1 MTAVINEIF
10 ASIQGEGKYAGV
22 IQLFIRFAGC
32 PVNCSYCDTDISAK
46 EYLYIGGRAYKN
58 PIDAAD
64 LKKILTPLE
73 PQNYHSVSF
82 TGGEPLLYTEYIT
95 ASSAELRV
103 MGAKTFLETSG
114 YDVERFKA
122 AAAEF
127 DYISL
132 DLKTDE
138 THKWEELIAA
148 AAGVKRELYFK
159 LVIKAEAAGSR
170 EEEYVRTAGKL
181 LKHAGF
187 SELWIQPIDNRFELE
202 TVLNWQKTL
211 KKEDISA
218 RFIPQIH
225 KLLGIR

>member
-22 IQLFIRFAGC
+22 SQLFIRFAGC
-32 PVNCSYCDTDISAK
+32 PVNCSYCDTDINAK
-46 EYLYIGGRAYKN
+46 EYLHIDGIAYKN
-58 PIDAAD
+58 PIVAAD

-73 PQNYHSVSF
+73 PQKYHSVSF
-82 TGGEPLLYTEYIT
+82 TGGEPLLYTEYII
-95 ASSAELRV
+95 ASSAELRA

-114 YDVERFKA
+114 YDIERFKV

-132 DLKTDE
+132 DLKTE
-138 THKWEELIAA
+138 EPQKWEELIAA
-148 AAGVKRELYFK
+148 AAGVKGDLYFK
-159 LVIKAEAAGSR
+159 LVIKAEDTGKR
-170 EEEYVRTAGKL
+170 EEEHVRTAGNL
-181 LKHAGF
+181 LKHSGF

-202 TVLNWQKTL
+202 TVLNWQKAL
-211 KKEDISA
+211 KKEGITA